1 MPDNIGGAPADL
13 SYLPDSVVDP
23 IKQGDSKIAPGLAD
37 TILTGPLSAVKF
49 RVEGMSPARSGVFNG
64 ADINYLAV
72 GQIYAAHGDSVQ
84 EMNGDIQSWNEW
96 QSRGRYLGRLVRG
109 GGTDYDL
116 KQIPQ
121 AKKWARLGY
130 EFYNQNAIK

>member
-109 GGTDYDL
+109 GHRLRSEANTASEEVGTTWL
-116 KQIPQ
+116 
-121 AKKWARLGY
+121 RVL
-130 EFYNQNAIK
+130 